1 MNSEE
6 IETKISDIEYAIDL
20 LGSVMN
26 NLKGYKEYDS
36 DVATLELM
44 VSALSL
50 DIDCLNQ
57 DLNNVLENEEA
68 EWKAERLEREIEYF
82 NSRL

>member
-6 IETKISDIEYAIDL
+6 LETKIGDIEYAIDL

-44 VSALSL
+44 ISSLSV
-50 DIDCLNQ
+50 DIDELNE
-57 DLNNVLENEEA
+57 DLDNVLENEEA
-68 EWKAERLEREIEYF
+68 EWKAERYEREREYW

>member
-6 IETKISDIEYAIDL
+6 LETKIGDLEYAIDL

-36 DVATLELM
+36 DVATLELLI
-44 VSALSL
+44 SSLSV
-50 DIDCLNQ
+50 DIDELNE
-57 DLNNVLENEEA
+57 DLDNVLENEEA
-68 EWKAERLEREIEYF
+68 EWNAEQYEREREYW

>member
-6 IETKISDIEYAIDL
+6 IETKIGDIDYVIDL
-20 LGSVMN
+20 LGSVIN
-26 NLKGYKEYDS
+26 NLKGYKEYES

-44 VSALSL
+44 ISSLSV
-50 DIDCLNQ
+50 DIDELNE
-57 DLNNVLENEEA
+57 DLDNVLENEEA
-68 EWKAERLEREIEYF
+68 EWNAERYEREREYW